1 MSSAWFLKGIRLR
14 VLPKDQYVYQIT
26 LKVYVT
32 TKLILGTFLVVNFF
46 HFTVIEATGLLGT
59 LRFKSCFVPL
69 TLIYASSLTAY
80 IYRKLPADSMALFI
94 HFKLNL

>member
-1 MSSAWFLKGIRLR
+1 MSSAWCLKGIRLR

-69 TLIYASSLTAY
+69 TLIYSMPQVLLHISTESSQLTPWLCLS
-80 IYRKLPADSMALFI
+80 I
-94 HFKLNL
+94 LN